1 MAYIPKT
8 DWKLEDTVTERDF
21 NRIEG
26 GIKEALAAV
35 NLVDQ
40 KDAET
45 LNEAKQYTDQKVDN
59 IEVPVKSV
67 NDKTGDVVLAAS
79 DIQTGSGKDVE
90 TTINELFTSVSD
102 GKEQVAK
109 AITDQ
114 GVSATKEDAFK
125 DLATKIRSIDNGNI
139 PIYVQPTEPIKK
151 TGFWI
156 QDEQNEIEHVVYTNA
171 FSEGT
176 GWAAGADMPTARD
189 DLTSSA
195 VGDKIYVIGG
205 FDGSF
210 LSNLEIYDTA
220 VWSTGAS
227 MPTARSDLTSSA
239 VGDKIYVI
247 GGWDGNSHLSKL
259 EIYDTTTNT
268 WATGANMPTA
278 RRLLTSSA
286 VGDKIYVIGGVLGG
300 YVGNYLSK
308 LEIYDTTTN
317 TWTSGKDMPTARGFL
332 TSSAVGDKIYVIGGY
347 DGSNSLSKLE
357 IYDTTTNTWTA
368 GADMPTARS
377 YLTSSAVGDKI
388 YVIGGSGGDL
398 ISKLE
403 IYDTA
408 TNTWKVGTSM
418 PTARSSLTSSAV
430 GDKIYVID
438 GYDGSYLNKLE
449 IYSITSDRFPS
460 NSLVFEN
467 GTAKDV
473 SIPNKTKLG
482 IKYSQRIQ
490 FNSAYYYNKLA
501 ELVYK
506 PMYFGNGQKWT
517 KILN

>member
-205 FDGSF
+205 F
-210 LSNLEIYDTA
+210 
-220 VWSTGAS
+220 
-227 MPTARSDLTSSA
+227 
-239 VGDKIYVI
+239 
-247 GGWDGNSHLSKL
+247 GGRD
-259 EIYDTTTNT
+259 
-268 WATGANMPTA
+268 
-278 RRLLTSSA
+278 
-286 VGDKIYVIGGVLGG
+286 
-300 YVGNYLSK
+300 
-308 LEIYDTTTN
+308 
-317 TWTSGKDMPTARGFL
+317 
-332 TSSAVGDKIYVIGGY
+332 
-347 DGSNSLSKLE
+347 KLE

-377 YLTSSAVGDKI
+377 DLTSSAVGDKI
-388 YVIGGSGGDL
+388 YVIGGFDGSFL
-398 ISKLE
+398 SNLE

-408 TNTWKVGTSM
+408 TNTWTIGADM
-418 PTARSSLTSSAV
+418 PTARDDLTSSAV
-430 GDKIYVID
+430 GDKIYVIG
-438 GYDGSYLNKLE
+438 GYGGRYLKKLE
-449 IYSITSDRFPS
+449 IYDTTTNTWTAGADMPTARSDLTS
-460 NSLVFEN
+460 
-467 GTAKDV
+467 
-473 SIPNKTKLG
+473 
-482 IKYSQRIQ
+482 
-490 FNSAYYYNKLA
+490 SA
-501 ELVYK
+501 V
-506 PMYFGNGQKWT
+506 GD
-517 KILN
+517 KI

>member
-205 FDGSF
+205 WKY
-210 LSNLEIYDTA
+210 NVA
-220 VWSTGAS
+220 
-227 MPTARSDLTSSA
+227 
-239 VGDKIYVI
+239 
-247 GGWDGNSHLSKL
+247 SKL
-259 EIYDTTTNT
+259 EIYNT
-268 WATGANMPTA
+268 
-278 RRLLTSSA
+278 
-286 VGDKIYVIGGVLGG
+286 I
-300 YVGNYLSK
+300 
-308 LEIYDTTTN
+308 TN
-317 TWTSGKDMPTARGFL
+317 TWTKSADIPTRRGHTTL
-332 TSSAVGDKIYVIGGY
+332 SAVGNSIG
-347 DGSNSLSKLE
+347 
-357 IYDTTTNTWTA
+357 
-368 GADMPTARS
+368 RS
-377 YLTSSAVGDKI
+377 
-388 YVIGGSGGDL
+388 
-398 ISKLE
+398 E
-403 IYDTA
+403 RC
-408 TNTWKVGTSM
+408 SM
-418 PTARSSLTSSAV
+418 KT
-430 GDKIYVID
+430 
-438 GYDGSYLNKLE
+438 
-449 IYSITSDRFPS
+449 
-460 NSLVFEN
+460 
-467 GTAKDV
+467 V
-473 SIPNKTKLG
+473 S
-482 IKYSQRIQ
+482 
-490 FNSAYYYNKLA
+490 
-501 ELVYK
+501 V
-506 PMYFGNGQKWT
+506 
-517 KILN
+517 

>member
-205 FDGSF
+205 F
-210 LSNLEIYDTA
+210 
-220 VWSTGAS
+220 
-227 MPTARSDLTSSA
+227 
-239 VGDKIYVI
+239 
-247 GGWDGNSHLSKL
+247 GGRD
-259 EIYDTTTNT
+259 
-268 WATGANMPTA
+268 
-278 RRLLTSSA
+278 
-286 VGDKIYVIGGVLGG
+286 
-300 YVGNYLSK
+300 
-308 LEIYDTTTN
+308 
-317 TWTSGKDMPTARGFL
+317 
-332 TSSAVGDKIYVIGGY
+332 
-347 DGSNSLSKLE
+347 KLE

-377 YLTSSAVGDKI
+377 GLTSNAVGD
-388 YVIGGSGGDL
+388 
-398 ISKLE
+398 
-403 IYDTA
+403 
-408 TNTWKVGTSM
+408 
-418 PTARSSLTSSAV
+418 
-430 GDKIYVID
+430 
-438 GYDGSYLNKLE
+438 
-449 IYSITSDRFPS
+449 
-460 NSLVFEN
+460 
-467 GTAKDV
+467 
-473 SIPNKTKLG
+473 
-482 IKYSQRIQ
+482 
-490 FNSAYYYNKLA
+490 
-501 ELVYK
+501 
-506 PMYFGNGQKWT
+506 
-517 KILN
+517 

>member
-205 FDGSF
+205 F
-210 LSNLEIYDTA
+210 
-220 VWSTGAS
+220 
-227 MPTARSDLTSSA
+227 
-239 VGDKIYVI
+239 
-247 GGWDGNSHLSKL
+247 GGRD
-259 EIYDTTTNT
+259 
-268 WATGANMPTA
+268 
-278 RRLLTSSA
+278 
-286 VGDKIYVIGGVLGG
+286 
-300 YVGNYLSK
+300 
-308 LEIYDTTTN
+308 
-317 TWTSGKDMPTARGFL
+317 
-332 TSSAVGDKIYVIGGY
+332 
-347 DGSNSLSKLE
+347 KLE

-377 YLTSSAVGDKI
+377 GLTSNAVGDKIYVIGGSGSSKVEIYDTATNTWTAGADMPTARSGLTSNAVGDKIYVIGGFDGSFLSNLEIYDTATNTWTIGADMPTARDDLTSSAVGDKI
-388 YVIGGSGGDL
+388 YVIGGYGG
-398 ISKLE
+398 
-403 IYDTA
+403 
-408 TNTWKVGTSM
+408 
-418 PTARSSLTSSAV
+418 R
-430 GDKIYVID
+430 
-438 GYDGSYLNKLE
+438 YLKN
-449 IYSITSDRFPS
+449 
-460 NSLVFEN
+460 
-467 GTAKDV
+467 
-473 SIPNKTKLG
+473 
-482 IKYSQRIQ
+482 
-490 FNSAYYYNKLA
+490 
-501 ELVYK
+501 
-506 PMYFGNGQKWT
+506 
-517 KILN
+517 